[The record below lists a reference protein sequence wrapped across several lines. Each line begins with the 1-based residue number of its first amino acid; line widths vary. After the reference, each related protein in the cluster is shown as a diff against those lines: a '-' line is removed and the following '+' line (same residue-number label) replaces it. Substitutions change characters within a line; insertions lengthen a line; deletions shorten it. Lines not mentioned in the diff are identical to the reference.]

1 LDESPATLVVLNKVS
16 EISTFTTKLKQVQAG
31 FGYSEETATI
41 DSFLGDEG
49 VSSAVGSIFSPTVG
63 LVAVPVKSI
72 IRLTEYL
79 ESVIHSK

>member
-1 LDESPATLVVLNKVS
+1 VLNKVS

-41 DSFLGDEG
+41 DSFLGDEW
-49 VSSAVGSIFSPTVG
+49 VFSTEGSIFSPTAG
-63 LVAVPVKSI
+63 LVAVKSI

>member
-1 LDESPATLVVLNKVS
+1 VLNKVS

-41 DSFLGDEG
+41 DSFLGDEW
-49 VSSAVGSIFSPTVG
+49 VSSAEGSIFSPTAG
-63 LVAVPVKSI
+63 LVAVKSI

>member
-49 VSSAVGSIFSPTVG
+49 VSSAESSIFSPTVG